1 MAKKLILASESP
13 RRKLL
18 LQSLGL
24 GFEIIPSKI
33 DETFDETVPIENTVK
48 ELAFKK
54 ADYVAKSINC
64 PAIIIGCDTTVVIDG
79 KSLGKPENFDDAFRM
94 LKLLS
99 GKYHTVISGMAVIDN
114 VANKTIID
122 CVSSEVLFKEMSEE
136 EISNY
141 IKTGEPMD
149 KAGAYAI
156 QGVGSIFVKSISGC
170 YYNIVGLPVFRLA
183 EILKALDLD
192 ILAVNLNS
200 MN

>member
-1 MAKKLILASESP
+1 MLINNPKKLILASESP

-18 LQSLGL
+18 LKSLGL
-24 GFEIIPSKI
+24 SFEVIPSKI
-33 DETFDETVPIENTVK
+33 DEAVDETVPIEETVK
-48 ELAFKK
+48 KLAFEK
-54 ADYVAKSINC
+54 ADYVAKSINY

-79 KSLGKPENFDDAFRM
+79 RSLGKPENFDDACRM

-99 GKYHTVISGMAVIDN
+99 GRWHTVMSGMAVIDN
-114 VANKTIID
+114 VENKTIID
-122 CVSSEVLFKEMSEE
+122 CVSSEVLFKELSDE
-136 EISNY
+136 EISSY

-183 EILKALDLD
+183 EILKDLD
-192 ILAVNLNS
+192 MDILNCKS
-200 MN
+200 